1 MKYLTRLMPAVVAG
15 AIMLTG
21 CDRAPTDIPMIVDA
35 ASNIAVAAPDH
46 TVEESLIDFDG
57 LYFSFSCSPDGEP
70 LEYHEGELVRMQGKL
85 YEKFTTR
92 RDAMGG
98 YHITFQSMPVGLFGI
113 GETSGE
119 EFRAVEQEH
128 ATYNQTQAGFNG
140 AWRAELKLTGKDTG
154 RTFWL
159 VFSGNYRL
167 SADGELV
174 VVRDEQ
180 TVVCRPGRK

>member
-1 MKYLTRLMPAVVAG
+1 MKSLTRLMPAVVAG

-21 CDRAPTDIPMIVDA
+21 CDRAPTDVPMFVDA

-46 TVEESLIDFDG
+46 TVEESLTDFDG
-57 LYFSFSCSPDGEP
+57 VYFSFACSVDGEP
-70 LEYHEGELVRMQGKL
+70 LEDSDGELVRMQGKL
-85 YEKFTTR
+85 YEKYTTR

-98 YHITFQSMPVGLFGI
+98 YHITRQTMPVGLTGT

-167 SADGELV
+167 SADGNLV
-174 VVRDEQ
+174 VERGEQ
-180 TVVCRPGRK
+180 TVVCRPGRE